1 SKIRPEEQ
9 RLATGAIAGRTGGN
23 PANLTEVYRSQLG
36 ALDKL
41 LATCDAF
48 PADSYLAQHKRVSLL
63 EIPANLAPG
72 KGDHLAEMRGPLST
86 AATLAEN
93 FLLEYT
99 EGMADSNVGW
109 GCVKGS
115 DVRSLIN
122 LHTASTDYAQRTPA
136 IARAQASNL
145 LAHILLSMKQA

>member
-1 SKIRPEEQ
+1 
-9 RLATGAIAGRTGGN
+9 
-23 PANLTEVYRSQLG
+23 
-36 ALDKL
+36 
-41 LATCDAF
+41 
-48 PADSYLAQHKRVSLL
+48 
-63 EIPANLAPG
+63 
-72 KGDHLAEMRGPLST
+72 
-86 AATLAEN
+86 
-93 FLLEYT
+93 EYT

-145 LAHILLSMKQA
+145 LAHILLSMKQAATGKPVAGAISRPADRALYLVGHDTNLENISGLLNINWIADGRRDDTPPGGALVFELWMNPKDNTYS